1 MMTYKKLV
9 QKAYYK
15 DLGEDVMWKM
25 TDATSKFI
33 ESMRV
38 LHPAEVDK
46 FIKDLESEL
55 CYPPFTEEQAKKVV
69 ANMTNKDGSKGEH
82 WSMAQVKDY
91 MQTHSEYSGLPLY
104 DFYVAINMMYS
115 DYYKASR
122 TTENYAELAKDFLD
136 DKDAPK
142 DKLQRY
148 FASMHDEDLQK

>member
-1 MMTYKKLV
+1 MTTYKKLV

-25 TDATSKFI
+25 TDDTDKFV

-46 FIKDLESEL
+46 FLSHMEDDI
-55 CYPPFTEEQAKKVV
+55 CYPPLTEAQAKEYVSH
-69 ANMTNKDGSKGEH
+69 MQNKDGSTGEH
-82 WSMAQVKDY
+82 WTLEQVKAF
-91 MQTHSEYSGLPLY
+91 MQSHSEYSSLNAL

-115 DYYKASR
+115 DYYKAAY
-122 TTENYAELAKDFLD
+122 TTENYAALAKDFIG

-142 DKLQRY
+142 NKVVRY
-148 FASMHDEDLQK
+148 MKAME